1 MRKRSFLKIKKVVT
15 KIDVYRIIYY
25 TSKKVTTFEKN
36 VKGDYYIVKTDLIA
50 SLCGKPISYPEICE
64 AAGLQQFTGK
74 QKILQIENLADYCD
88 IQKIP
93 NSSKYIISKIYNEEE
108 KALIQY
114 LKAPQQQLLFD
125 AALYKEFLRN
135 GDSPLYLSNT
145 QMLSIFGEI
154 NANFQYTFNRDAMEA
169 VGKEFVYMADM
180 TKEVYEILHQWT
192 RRRLDNMANRF
203 IIMKRRGFRLY
214 PNSIDE
220 IYRIPIDVPSD
231 SQLEKRCQRVMIKA
245 ISFIF
250 QNDKY
255 IIRDDATNEVISFH
269 WMPEGLWRKF
279 ENKINEL
286 TKEEFKEEGYN
297 RLNLVTILSPAP
309 QDMIKEKLLNAE
321 SRLEELNE
329 KAQLKIL
336 ESRSKNLSEFTEEQR
351 KKYIEY
357 NIKKNPPIY
366 FRNKLKEQETEE
378 N

>member
-1 MRKRSFLKIKKVVT
+1 M
-15 KIDVYRIIYY
+15 
-25 TSKKVTTFEKN
+25 
-36 VKGDYYIVKTDLIA
+36 DLIA
-50 SLCGKPISYPEICE
+50 SLCDKPISYPEICE
-64 AAGLQQFTGK
+64 AAGIPQVSGK
-74 QKILQIENLADYCD
+74 QKILQLENLSNYCD

-93 NSSKYIISKIYNEEE
+93 NSPKYIISKIYNDEE
-108 KALIQY
+108 KALVRY

-125 AALYKEFLRN
+125 SALYREFLNN
-135 GDSPLYLSNT
+135 GDFPLYLSNT
-145 QMLSIFGEI
+145 QMLSMFNEV
-154 NANFQYTFNRDAMEA
+154 NSNFQYTFDRNIMES
-169 VGKEFVYMADM
+169 VGEEFVYMTDM

-214 PNSIDE
+214 SDNLYSSFIN
-220 IYRIPIDVPSD
+220 VPSD
-231 SQLEKRCQRVMIKA
+231 SQLEKRCQKIMINA

-309 QDMIKEKLLNAE
+309 QEIIKEKLLNAE
-321 SRLEELNE
+321 NRISELNE
-329 KAQLKIL
+329 KAQEKIL
-336 ESRSKNLSEFTEEQR
+336 NSKSKNLLPFTEEQK

-366 FRNKLKEQETEE
+366 FKNKLMEIEKKTEE

>member
-1 MRKRSFLKIKKVVT
+1 M
-15 KIDVYRIIYY
+15 
-25 TSKKVTTFEKN
+25 
-36 VKGDYYIVKTDLIA
+36 DLIA
-50 SLCGKPISYPEICE
+50 SLCDKPISYPEICE
-64 AAGLQQFTGK
+64 VINIPQATGK
-74 QKILQIENLADYCD
+74 QKILQLENLSNYCD

-93 NSSKYIISKIYNEEE
+93 NSPKYIISKIYNEEE
-108 KALIQY
+108 KALVRY

-125 AALYKEFLRN
+125 SALYKEFLKN

-145 QMLSIFGEI
+145 QMLSMFNEV
-154 NANFQYTFNRDAMEA
+154 NSNFQYTFDRNIMES
-169 VGKEFVYMADM
+169 VGAEFVYMNDM

-214 PNSIDE
+214 SDNFYSSFIN
-220 IYRIPIDVPSD
+220 VPSD
-231 SQLEKRCQRVMIKA
+231 SQLEKRCQKIMINA

-309 QDMIKEKLLNAE
+309 QEIIKEKLLNAE
-321 SRLEELNE
+321 NRISELNE
-329 KAQLKIL
+329 KAQEKIL
-336 ESRSKNLSEFTEEQR
+336 NSKSKNLLPFTEEQK

-366 FRNKLKEQETEE
+366 FKNKLEEIEKKTEE

>member
-1 MRKRSFLKIKKVVT
+1 MIETELIEN
-15 KIDVYRIIYY
+15 II
-25 TSKKVTTFEKN
+25 
-36 VKGDYYIVKTDLIA
+36 L
-50 SLCGKPISYPEICE
+50 KPITYKELCE
-64 AAGLQQFTGK
+64 NFNWKISAGDS
-74 QKILQIENLADYCD
+74 KIAQLENLANYCD

-93 NSSKYIISKIYNEEE
+93 NSPKYIINKIYNEEE

-125 AALYKEFLRN
+125 AALYKEFLKN

-154 NANFQYTFNRDAMEA
+154 NSNFQYTFNRDAMEA
-169 VGKEFVYMADM
+169 IGKEFVYMTDM
-180 TKEVYEILHQWT
+180 TKEVYEILHRWT

-214 PNSIDE
+214 SNSISD
-220 IYRIPIDVPSD
+220 IYNRPIDVPSD

-250 QNDKY
+250 KNDKY

-286 TKEEFKEEGYN
+286 TKEEFKEEGYD

-366 FRNKLKEQETEE
+366 FKNKLKEKEQVTEE

>member
-1 MRKRSFLKIKKVVT
+1 M
-15 KIDVYRIIYY
+15 
-25 TSKKVTTFEKN
+25 
-36 VKGDYYIVKTDLIA
+36 DLIA
-50 SLCGKPISYPEICE
+50 SLCDKPISYPEICE
-64 AAGLQQFTGK
+64 ALDLQQSTGK
-74 QKILQIENLADYCD
+74 QKILQIENLADFCD

-93 NSSKYIISKIYNEEE
+93 NSPRYIINKIYNEEE

-125 AALYKEFLRN
+125 TALYKEFLKN

-154 NANFQYTFNRDAMEA
+154 NSNFQYTFNRDAMEA
-169 VGKEFVYMADM
+169 VGKEFVYMTDM
-180 TKEVYEILHQWT
+180 TKEVYEILHRWT

-214 PNSIDE
+214 QDSMDGIYNS
-220 IYRIPIDVPSD
+220 PIDVPSD

-255 IIRDDATNEVISFH
+255 IIRDDATNEVINFH

-286 TKEEFKEEGYN
+286 TKEE
-297 RLNLVTILSPAP
+297 LSL
-309 QDMIKEKLLNAE
+309 IH
-321 SRLEELNE
+321 
-329 KAQLKIL
+329 I
-336 ESRSKNLSEFTEEQR
+336 
-351 KKYIEY
+351 
-357 NIKKNPPIY
+357 
-366 FRNKLKEQETEE
+366 
-378 N
+378 

>member
-1 MRKRSFLKIKKVVT
+1 M
-15 KIDVYRIIYY
+15 
-25 TSKKVTTFEKN
+25 
-36 VKGDYYIVKTDLIA
+36 DLME
-50 SLCGKPISYPEICE
+50 SLLYKPITYKEICDE
-64 AAGLQQFTGK
+64 LNLIPSTGNA
-74 QKILQIENLADYCD
+74 KISQLNQLAEICD
-88 IQKIP
+88 IEKIP
-93 NSSKYIISKIYNEEE
+93 NTSKYIISKIYNEEE
-108 KALIQY
+108 KALVRY

-125 AALYKEFLRN
+125 STLYKEFLNN

-169 VGKEFVYMADM
+169 IGKEFIYMTDM
-180 TKEVYEILHQWT
+180 TKEVYEILQRWT

-214 PNSIDE
+214 SDNLYSSFIN
-220 IYRIPIDVPSD
+220 VPSD
-231 SQLEKRCQRVMIKA
+231 SQLEKRCQKIMINA

-309 QDMIKEKLLNAE
+309 QEVIKEKLLNAE
-321 SRLEELNE
+321 NRISELNE
-329 KAQLKIL
+329 KAQEKIL
-336 ESRSKNLSEFTEEQR
+336 DSKSKNLLPFTEEQK

-366 FRNKLKEQETEE
+366 FKNKLMEIEKKTED
-378 N
+378 

>member
-1 MRKRSFLKIKKVVT
+1 M
-15 KIDVYRIIYY
+15 
-25 TSKKVTTFEKN
+25 
-36 VKGDYYIVKTDLIA
+36 KTDLIA

-64 AAGLQQFTGK
+64 AAGLQQVSGK
-74 QKILQIENLADYCD
+74 QKILQLENLSNYCD

-93 NSSKYIISKIYNEEE
+93 NGPKYIISKIYNEEE
-108 KALIQY
+108 KALVRY

-125 AALYKEFLRN
+125 SALYKEFLKN

-145 QMLSIFGEI
+145 QMLSMFNEV
-154 NANFQYTFNRDAMEA
+154 NSNFQYTFDRNIMES
-169 VGKEFVYMADM
+169 VGAEFVYMTDM

-214 PNSIDE
+214 SDNFYSSFIN
-220 IYRIPIDVPSD
+220 VPSD
-231 SQLEKRCQRVMIKA
+231 SQLEKRCQKVMINA

-309 QDMIKEKLLNAE
+309 QDIIKEKLLNAE
-321 SRLEELNE
+321 NRISELNE
-329 KAQLKIL
+329 KAQEKIL
-336 ESRSKNLSEFTEEQR
+336 NSKSKNLLPFTEEQK

-366 FRNKLKEQETEE
+366 FKNKLEEIEKKTEE

>member
-1 MRKRSFLKIKKVVT
+1 MN
-15 KIDVYRIIYY
+15 IDMIESIL
-25 TSKKVTTFEKN
+25 F
-36 VKGDYYIVKTDLIA
+36 
-50 SLCGKPISYPEICE
+50 KPLTYKEICE
-64 AAGLQQFTGK
+64 NLNLPQLSGNS
-74 QKILQIENLADYCD
+74 KIAQLEKIADFCD

-93 NSSKYIISKIYNEEE
+93 NSPKYIINKIYDEEE

-125 AALYKEFLRN
+125 AALYKEFLKN

-154 NANFQYTFNRDAMEA
+154 NSNFQYTFNRDAMEA
-169 VGKEFVYMADM
+169 IGKEFVYMADM

-214 PNSIDE
+214 PESING
-220 IYRIPIDVPSD
+220 IYSMPIDVPSD

-250 QNDKY
+250 KNEKY
-255 IIRDDATNEVISFH
+255 IIKDNATNEIMGFH

-286 TKEEFKEEGYN
+286 TKEEFKEERYN

-309 QDMIKEKLLNAE
+309 QDIIKEKLLNAE

-329 KAQLKIL
+329 KAQEKIL
-336 ESRSKNLSEFTEEQR
+336 SSHSKNLLEFTEEQK
-351 KKYIEY
+351 KKYVEY
-357 NIKKNPPIY
+357 NIKNNPPIY
-366 FRNKLKEQETEE
+366 FKNKLKEKEKETEE

>member
-1 MRKRSFLKIKKVVT
+1 M
-15 KIDVYRIIYY
+15 
-25 TSKKVTTFEKN
+25 
-36 VKGDYYIVKTDLIA
+36 DLIA
-50 SLCGKPISYPEICE
+50 SLCDKPISYPEICE
-64 AAGLQQFTGK
+64 VINIPQATGK
-74 QKILQIENLADYCD
+74 QKILQLENLSNYCD

-93 NSSKYIISKIYNEEE
+93 NSPKYIISKIYNEEE
-108 KALIQY
+108 KALVRY

-125 AALYKEFLRN
+125 SALYKEFLKN

-145 QMLSIFGEI
+145 QMLSMFNEV
-154 NANFQYTFNRDAMEA
+154 NSNFQYTFDRNIMES
-169 VGKEFVYMADM
+169 VGAEFVYMTDM

-214 PNSIDE
+214 SDNFYSSFIN
-220 IYRIPIDVPSD
+220 VPSD
-231 SQLEKRCQRVMIKA
+231 SQLEKRCQKIMINS

-309 QDMIKEKLLNAE
+309 QEIIKEKLLNAE
-321 SRLEELNE
+321 NRISELNE
-329 KAQLKIL
+329 KAQEKIL
-336 ESRSKNLSEFTEEQR
+336 NSKSKNLLPFTEEQK

-366 FRNKLKEQETEE
+366 FKNKLEEIEKKTEE

>member
-1 MRKRSFLKIKKVVT
+1 M
-15 KIDVYRIIYY
+15 
-25 TSKKVTTFEKN
+25 
-36 VKGDYYIVKTDLIA
+36 KTDLIA
-50 SLCGKPISYPEICE
+50 SLCDKPISYPEICE
-64 AAGLQQFTGK
+64 AAGLQQVSGK
-74 QKILQIENLADYCD
+74 QKILQLENLSNYCD

-93 NSSKYIISKIYNEEE
+93 NSPKYIISKIYNEEE
-108 KALIQY
+108 KALVRY

-125 AALYKEFLRN
+125 SALYKEFLKN

-145 QMLSIFGEI
+145 QMLSMFNEV
-154 NANFQYTFNRDAMEA
+154 NSNFQYTFDRNIMES
-169 VGKEFVYMADM
+169 VGAEFVYMTDM

-214 PNSIDE
+214 SDNFYSSFIN
-220 IYRIPIDVPSD
+220 VPSD
-231 SQLEKRCQRVMIKA
+231 SQLEKRCQKIMINA

-286 TKEEFKEEGYN
+286 TKEEFKEEGYS

-309 QDMIKEKLLNAE
+309 QDMIKEKLFNAE
-321 SRLEELNE
+321 NRISELNE
-329 KAQLKIL
+329 KAQEKIL
-336 ESRSKNLSEFTEEQR
+336 NSKSKNLLPFTEEQK

-366 FRNKLKEQETEE
+366 FKNKLEEIEKKTEE

>member
-1 MRKRSFLKIKKVVT
+1 M
-15 KIDVYRIIYY
+15 
-25 TSKKVTTFEKN
+25 
-36 VKGDYYIVKTDLIA
+36 KTDLIA
-50 SLCGKPISYPEICE
+50 SLCDKPISYPEICE
-64 AAGLQQFTGK
+64 VAGLPQVSGK
-74 QKILQIENLADYCD
+74 QKILQLENLSNYCD

-93 NSSKYIISKIYNEEE
+93 NSPKYIISKIYNEEE
-108 KALIQY
+108 KALVRY

-125 AALYKEFLRN
+125 SALYKEFLKN

-145 QMLSIFGEI
+145 QMLSMFNEV
-154 NANFQYTFNRDAMEA
+154 NSNFQYTFDRNIMES
-169 VGKEFVYMADM
+169 VGAEFVYMTDM

-214 PNSIDE
+214 SDNFYSSFIN
-220 IYRIPIDVPSD
+220 VPSD
-231 SQLEKRCQRVMIKA
+231 SQLEKRCQKIMINA

-309 QDMIKEKLLNAE
+309 QDIIKEKLLNAE
-321 SRLEELNE
+321 NRISELNE
-329 KAQLKIL
+329 KAQEKIL
-336 ESRSKNLSEFTEEQR
+336 NSKSKNLLPFTEEQK

-366 FRNKLKEQETEE
+366 FKNKLEEIEKKTEE

>member
-1 MRKRSFLKIKKVVT
+1 M
-15 KIDVYRIIYY
+15 
-25 TSKKVTTFEKN
+25 
-36 VKGDYYIVKTDLIA
+36 KTDLIA
-50 SLCGKPISYPEICE
+50 SLCDKPISYPEICE
-64 AAGLQQFTGK
+64 TAGIQQVSGK
-74 QKILQIENLADYCD
+74 QKILQLENLSNYCD

-93 NSSKYIISKIYNEEE
+93 NSPKYIISKIYNEEE
-108 KALIQY
+108 KALVRY

-125 AALYKEFLRN
+125 SALYKEFLKN

-145 QMLSIFGEI
+145 QMLSMFNEV
-154 NANFQYTFNRDAMEA
+154 NSNFQYTFDRNIMES
-169 VGKEFVYMADM
+169 VGAEFVYMTDM

-214 PNSIDE
+214 SDNFYSSFIN
-220 IYRIPIDVPSD
+220 VPSD
-231 SQLEKRCQRVMIKA
+231 SQLEKRCQKIMINA

-309 QDMIKEKLLNAE
+309 QEIIKEKLLNAE
-321 SRLEELNE
+321 NRILELNE
-329 KAQLKIL
+329 KAQEKIL
-336 ESRSKNLSEFTEEQR
+336 NSKSKNLLPFTEEQK

-366 FRNKLKEQETEE
+366 FKNKLEEIEKKTEE

>member
-1 MRKRSFLKIKKVVT
+1 M
-15 KIDVYRIIYY
+15 
-25 TSKKVTTFEKN
+25 
-36 VKGDYYIVKTDLIA
+36 DLIA
-50 SLCGKPISYPEICE
+50 SLCDKPISYPEICE
-64 AAGLQQFTGK
+64 AAGIPQATGK
-74 QKILQIENLADYCD
+74 QKILQLENLSNYCD

-93 NSSKYIISKIYNEEE
+93 NSPKYIISKIYNEEE
-108 KALIQY
+108 KALVRY

-125 AALYKEFLRN
+125 SALYKEFLKN

-145 QMLSIFGEI
+145 QMLSMFNEV
-154 NANFQYTFNRDAMEA
+154 NSNFQYTFDRNIMES
-169 VGKEFVYMADM
+169 VGAEFVYMTDM

-214 PNSIDE
+214 SDNFYSSFIN
-220 IYRIPIDVPSD
+220 VPSD
-231 SQLEKRCQRVMIKA
+231 SQLEKRCQKIMINA

-309 QDMIKEKLLNAE
+309 QEIIKEKLLNAE
-321 SRLEELNE
+321 NHISELNE
-329 KAQLKIL
+329 KAQEKIL
-336 ESRSKNLSEFTEEQR
+336 NSKSKNLLPFTEEQK

-366 FRNKLKEQETEE
+366 FKNKLKDKEQETED
-378 N
+378 

>member
-1 MRKRSFLKIKKVVT
+1 MNI
-15 KIDVYRIIYY
+15 
-25 TSKKVTTFEKN
+25 
-36 VKGDYYIVKTDLIA
+36 DLIVN
-50 SLCGKPISYPEICE
+50 LCNKPISYPEICK
-64 AAGLQQFTGK
+64 ATGLQQATGK
-74 QKILQIENLADYCD
+74 QKILQIENLADFCD
-88 IQKIP
+88 IQKIS
-93 NSSKYIISKIYNEEE
+93 NSPKYIINKIYNEEE

-125 AALYKEFLRN
+125 AALYREFLKN

-154 NANFQYTFNRDAMEA
+154 NSNFQYTFNRDIMEA
-169 VGKEFVYMADM
+169 VGKEFVYMTDM

-214 PNSIDE
+214 PKSIDG
-220 IYRIPIDVPSD
+220 IYSFPIDVPSD

-255 IIRDDATNEVISFH
+255 IIRDNSTNEVISFH

-279 ENKINEL
+279 ESKINEL

-309 QDMIKEKLLNAE
+309 QDIIKEKLLNAE

-329 KAQLKIL
+329 KAQEKIL
-336 ESRSKNLSEFTEEQR
+336 SSHSKNLLEFTEEQK
-351 KKYIEY
+351 KKYVEY
-357 NIKKNPPIY
+357 NIKNNPPIY
-366 FRNKLKEQETEE
+366 FKNKLKEKEKETEE

>member
-1 MRKRSFLKIKKVVT
+1 MTKNRK
-15 KIDVYRIIYY
+15 
-25 TSKKVTTFEKN
+25 E
-36 VKGDYYIVKTDLIA
+36 YINIMKTDLIDNIIDKQITYQE
-50 SLCGKPISYPEICE
+50 LCKELNLV
-64 AAGLQQFTGK
+64 AVTGK
-74 QKILQIENLADYCD
+74 QKILQLEKIADLCN

-93 NSSKYIISKIYNEEE
+93 NTTKYIISRIYNDEE

-125 AALYKEFLRN
+125 AALYKAFLNN
-135 GDSPLYLSNT
+135 GDKPLYLSNT

-154 NANFQYTFNRDAMEA
+154 NSNFQYTFSRDIMEEI
-169 VGKEFVYMADM
+169 GPEFIYMTDM

-214 PNSIDE
+214 SEKIGE
-220 IYRIPIDVPSD
+220 IYSIPIDVPSD
-231 SQLEKRCQRVMIKA
+231 SQLEKRCQKIMIKA
-245 ISFIF
+245 IDFIF
-250 QNDKY
+250 KNDKY
-255 IIRDDATNEVISFH
+255 IVRDDATKEVISFH
-269 WMPEGLWRKF
+269 WMPESLWRKF

-286 TKEEFKEEGYN
+286 TKEEFKEEGYC

-309 QDMIKEKLLNAE
+309 QEMIKEKLLNAE

-336 ESRSKNLSEFTEEQR
+336 ESHSKNLSEFTEEQR

-366 FRNKLKEQETEE
+366 FRNKLKDKEQETEE

>member
-1 MRKRSFLKIKKVVT
+1 M
-15 KIDVYRIIYY
+15 
-25 TSKKVTTFEKN
+25 
-36 VKGDYYIVKTDLIA
+36 DLIA
-50 SLCGKPISYPEICE
+50 SLCDKPISYPEICE
-64 AAGLQQFTGK
+64 SAGIPQATGK
-74 QKILQIENLADYCD
+74 QKILQLENLSNYCD

-93 NSSKYIISKIYNEEE
+93 NSPKYIISKIYNEEE
-108 KALIQY
+108 KALVRY

-125 AALYKEFLRN
+125 SALYKEFLKN

-145 QMLSIFGEI
+145 QMLSMFNEV
-154 NANFQYTFNRDAMEA
+154 NSNFQYTFDRNIMES
-169 VGKEFVYMADM
+169 VGAEFVYMTDM

-214 PNSIDE
+214 SDNFYSSFIN
-220 IYRIPIDVPSD
+220 VPSD
-231 SQLEKRCQRVMIKA
+231 SQLEKRCQKIMINA

-309 QDMIKEKLLNAE
+309 QDIIKEKLLNAE
-321 SRLEELNE
+321 NRISELNE
-329 KAQLKIL
+329 KAQEKIL
-336 ESRSKNLSEFTEEQR
+336 NSKSKNLLPFTEEQK

-366 FRNKLKEQETEE
+366 FKNKLEEIEKKTEE

>member
-1 MRKRSFLKIKKVVT
+1 M
-15 KIDVYRIIYY
+15 
-25 TSKKVTTFEKN
+25 TTFR
-36 VKGDYYIVKTDLIA
+36 KGDLAKMDMMEILD
-50 SLCGKPISYPEICE
+50 KPINYPEICKE
-64 AAGLQQFTGK
+64 FGLAQVTGK
-74 QKILQIENLADYCD
+74 QKILQINKLADICN

-93 NSSKYIISKIYNEEE
+93 NSSKYIITRIYNEEE

-114 LKAPQQQLLFD
+114 LKAPQQQLMFD
-125 AALYKEFLRN
+125 AALYKEFLKN

-145 QMLSIFGEI
+145 QMLSIFGEV
-154 NANFQYTFNRDAMEA
+154 NSNFQYTFNRDIMETIDP
-169 VGKEFVYMADM
+169 EFSYMTDM
-180 TKEVYEILHQWT
+180 TKEVYEILHRWT

-214 PNSIDE
+214 SNNIGAV
-220 IYRIPIDVPSD
+220 YLKPIDVPSD
-231 SQLEKRCQRVMIKA
+231 SQLEKRCQRVMIEA

-250 QNDKY
+250 ENDKY
-255 IIRDDATNEVISFH
+255 IVRDDATHEIVSFH

-286 TKEEFKEEGYN
+286 TREEFKEEGYN

-309 QDMIKEKLLNAE
+309 QDMIREKLLNAE

-336 ESRSKNLSEFTEEQR
+336 ESRSKNLSEFTEEQK

-366 FRNKLKEQETEE
+366 FRNKLREKEEEQETEE

>member
-1 MRKRSFLKIKKVVT
+1 MDIEEILGSPLTYKEICDKLGLVPATGNT
-15 KIDVYRIIYY
+15 KIAQLD
-25 TSKKVTTFEKN
+25 
-36 VKGDYYIVKTDLIA
+36 
-50 SLCGKPISYPEICE
+50 
-64 AAGLQQFTGK
+64 
-74 QKILQIENLADYCD
+74 NLADYCN

-93 NSSKYIISKIYNEEE
+93 NTTKYIIDKIYDDEE

-125 AALYKEFLRN
+125 AALYKEFLNN
-135 GDSPLYLSNT
+135 GDKPLYLSNT
-145 QMLSIFGEI
+145 QMLTIFGEI
-154 NANFQYTFNRDAMEA
+154 NSNFQYTFNRDIMEDC
-169 VGKEFVYMADM
+169 GEEFVYMTDM

-214 PNSIDE
+214 SDGL
-220 IYRIPIDVPSD
+220 YQSYIDVPSD

-255 IIRDDATNEVISFH
+255 IIRDSSTNEVISFH

-279 ENKINEL
+279 ESKINEL
-286 TKEEFKEEGYN
+286 TKEEFKEEGYI

-309 QDMIKEKLLNAE
+309 QDMIKEKLYNAE

-329 KAQLKIL
+329 KAQDKIL
-336 ESRSKNLSEFTEEQR
+336 LSRSKNLLGFSQEQ
-351 KKYIEY
+351 KEKYIEY
-357 NIKKNPPIY
+357 NIKKNPPMY
-366 FRNKLKEQETEE
+366 FKNKIKEKEKEE
-378 N
+378 DV

>member
-1 MRKRSFLKIKKVVT
+1 M
-15 KIDVYRIIYY
+15 
-25 TSKKVTTFEKN
+25 
-36 VKGDYYIVKTDLIA
+36 KTDLIA
-50 SLCGKPISYPEICE
+50 SLCDKPISYPEICE
-64 AAGLQQFTGK
+64 AAGLPQVSGK
-74 QKILQIENLADYCD
+74 QKILQLENLSNYCD

-93 NSSKYIISKIYNEEE
+93 NSPKYIISKIYNEEE
-108 KALIQY
+108 KALVRY

-125 AALYKEFLRN
+125 SALYKEFLKN

-145 QMLSIFGEI
+145 QMLSMFNEV
-154 NANFQYTFNRDAMEA
+154 NSNFQYTFDRNIMES
-169 VGKEFVYMADM
+169 VGAEFVYMTDM

-214 PNSIDE
+214 SDSLYSSFIN
-220 IYRIPIDVPSD
+220 VPSD
-231 SQLEKRCQRVMIKA
+231 SQLEKRCQKIMINA

-309 QDMIKEKLLNAE
+309 QEIIKEKLLNAE
-321 SRLEELNE
+321 NRILELNE
-329 KAQLKIL
+329 KAQEKIL
-336 ESRSKNLSEFTEEQR
+336 NSKSKNLLPFTEEQK

-366 FRNKLKEQETEE
+366 FKNKLEEIEKKTEE

>member
-1 MRKRSFLKIKKVVT
+1 MDLMENILYKPITYKEICDQLNLIPSTGNT
-15 KIDVYRIIYY
+15 KIAQLND
-25 TSKKVTTFEKN
+25 
-36 VKGDYYIVKTDLIA
+36 
-50 SLCGKPISYPEICE
+50 
-64 AAGLQQFTGK
+64 
-74 QKILQIENLADYCD
+74 LADICD
-88 IQKIP
+88 IEKIP
-93 NSSKYIISKIYNEEE
+93 NTSKFIINKIYNDEE
-108 KALIQY
+108 KTLIKY

-125 AALYKEFLRN
+125 SALYREFLKN

-145 QMLSIFGEI
+145 QMLSIFDEV
-154 NANFQYTFNRDAMEA
+154 NSNFQYTFNRDAMESC
-169 VGKEFVYMADM
+169 GEEFIYMNDM
-180 TKEVYEILHQWT
+180 TKEVYEILQRWT

-214 PNSIDE
+214 SDNLYSSFIN
-220 IYRIPIDVPSD
+220 VPSD
-231 SQLEKRCQRVMIKA
+231 SQLEKRCQKIMIKA

-255 IIRDDATNEVISFH
+255 IIRDSSTNEVISFH

-309 QDMIKEKLLNAE
+309 QDIIKERLLNAE
-321 SRLEELNE
+321 IRLEELNI
-329 KAQLKIL
+329 KAQEKIL
-336 ESRSKNLSEFTEEQR
+336 ASQSKNLLNFTEEQR

-366 FRNKLKEQETEE
+366 FKNKLKESENKEKKTEE
-378 N
+378 I